1 MLKIYALLIFCG
13 LILSPLKSQTIFTS
27 FQPDDKG
34 IGIGYRTDKLY
45 VSLSHGEYDL
55 PIGYLEHGKLAFGG
69 VYFPPNRG
77 FTTSRQEKS
86 SFVTI
91 GVCLHSYNKQSPQ
104 EFKRIVTYPLSIE
117 LGCGAY
123 LGAVSIAFRF
133 DPAKNESSIDIGFK
147 F

>member
-1 MLKIYALLIFCG
+1 MLRYCLILAFCG
-13 LILSPLKSQTIFTS
+13 LMLTPLKSQTIFTS

-45 VSLSHGEYDL
+45 VSLSHGEYNL

-69 VYFPPNRG
+69 VLCPDYSIHSG
-77 FTTSRQEKS
+77 Q

-91 GVCLHSYNKQSPQ
+91 GLALHSYNKQSPQ
-104 EFKRIVTYPLSIE
+104 ELSRIVTYPLSIE
-117 LGCGAY
+117 LGAGAY
-123 LGAVSIAFRF
+123 LERFSLAFRF
-133 DPAKNESSIDIGFK
+133 DIVKNESSLDIGIK

>member
-1 MLKIYALLIFCG
+1 MLRYCLILAFCG
-13 LILSPLKSQTIFTS
+13 LMLTPLKSQTIFTS

-55 PIGYLEHGKLAFGG
+55 PIGYLEHSKLAFGG
-69 VYFPPNRG
+69 VFCPDYSIHSG
-77 FTTSRQEKS
+77 Q

-91 GVCLHSYNKQSPQ
+91 GLVLHSYNKQSPQ
-104 EFKRIVTYPLSIE
+104 ELSRIVTYPLSIE
-117 LGCGAY
+117 LGAGAY
-123 LGAVSIAFRF
+123 LERFSLAFRF
-133 DPAKNESSIDIGFK
+133 DIVKNESSIDIGIK

>member
-1 MLKIYALLIFCG
+1 MLRYWFILAFCG
-13 LILSPLKSQTIFTS
+13 LSLLPLKSQTIFTS

-34 IGIGYRTDKLY
+34 FGIGYRTDKLY
-45 VSLSHGEYDL
+45 AVLSHGEYDL
-55 PIGYLEHGKLAFGG
+55 PIGYLEHSKLAFGG
-69 VYFPPNRG
+69 VFCPDYSIHSG
-77 FTTSRQEKS
+77 Q

-91 GVCLHSYNKQSPQ
+91 GLVLHSYNKQSPQ

-123 LGAVSIAFRF
+123 LERFSLAFRF
-133 DPAKNESSIDIGFK
+133 DLIKNESSIDIGFK

>member
-1 MLKIYALLIFCG
+1 MLRYCLILAFCG
-13 LILSPLKSQTIFTS
+13 LMLTPLKSQTIFTS

-45 VSLSHGEYDL
+45 VSLSHGEYNL

-69 VYFPPNRG
+69 VLCPDYSIHSG
-77 FTTSRQEKS
+77 Q

-91 GVCLHSYNKQSPQ
+91 GLVLHSYNKQSPQ
-104 EFKRIVTYPLSIE
+104 ELSRIVTYPLSIE
-117 LGCGAY
+117 LGAGAY
-123 LGAVSIAFRF
+123 LERFSLAFRF
-133 DPAKNESSIDIGFK
+133 DIVKNESSIDIGIK

>member
-1 MLKIYALLIFCG
+1 MLRYWFILAFCG
-13 LILSPLKSQTIFTS
+13 LSLIPLKSQTIFTS

-34 IGIGYRTDKLY
+34 FGIGYRTDKLY
-45 VSLSHGEYDL
+45 AVLSHGEYDL
-55 PIGYLEHGKLAFGG
+55 PIGYLEHSKLAFGG
-69 VYFPPNRG
+69 VFCPDYSIHSG
-77 FTTSRQEKS
+77 Q

-91 GVCLHSYNKQSPQ
+91 GLVLHSYNKQSPQ

-123 LGAVSIAFRF
+123 LERFSLAFRF
-133 DPAKNESSIDIGFK
+133 DLIKNESSIDIGFK

>member
-1 MLKIYALLIFCG
+1 MLRYCLILAFCG
-13 LILSPLKSQTIFTS
+13 LMLTPLKSQTIFTS

-45 VSLSHGEYDL
+45 VSLSHGEYNL

-69 VYFPPNRG
+69 VLCPDYSIHSG
-77 FTTSRQEKS
+77 Q

-91 GVCLHSYNKQSPQ
+91 GLALHSYNKQSSQ
-104 EFKRIVTYPLSIE
+104 ELSRIVTYPLSIE
-117 LGCGAY
+117 LGAGAY
-123 LGAVSIAFRF
+123 LERFSLAFRF
-133 DPAKNESSIDIGFK
+133 DIVKNESSIDIGIK

>member
-1 MLKIYALLIFCG
+1 MLRYCLILAFCG
-13 LILSPLKSQTIFTS
+13 LMLTPLKSQTIFTS

-45 VSLSHGEYDL
+45 LSLSHGEYNL

-69 VYFPPNRG
+69 VLCPDYSIHSG
-77 FTTSRQEKS
+77 Q

-91 GVCLHSYNKQSPQ
+91 GLALHSYNKQSPQ
-104 EFKRIVTYPLSIE
+104 ELSRIVTYPLSIE
-117 LGCGAY
+117 LGAGAY
-123 LGAVSIAFRF
+123 LERFSLAFRF
-133 DPAKNESSIDIGFK
+133 DIVKNESSLDIGIK

>member
-1 MLKIYALLIFCG
+1 MLRYWFILAFCG
-13 LILSPLKSQTIFTS
+13 LSLIPLKSQTIFTS

-34 IGIGYRTDKLY
+34 FGIGFRTDKLY
-45 VSLSHGEYDL
+45 AVLSHGEYDL
-55 PIGYLEHGKLAFGG
+55 PIGYLEHSKLAFGG
-69 VYFPPNRG
+69 VFCPQNNHNWGQYA
-77 FTTSRQEKS
+77 
-86 SFVTI
+86 SFITF

-123 LGAVSIAFRF
+123 LERFSLAFRF
-133 DPAKNESSIDIGFK
+133 DLIKNESSIDIGIK

>member
-1 MLKIYALLIFCG
+1 MLRYCLILAFCG
-13 LILSPLKSQTIFTS
+13 LMLTPLKSQTIFTS

-45 VSLSHGEYDL
+45 VSLSHGEYNL

-69 VYFPPNRG
+69 VLCPDYSIHSG
-77 FTTSRQEKS
+77 Q

-91 GVCLHSYNKQSPQ
+91 GLALHSYNKQSPQ
-104 EFKRIVTYPLSIE
+104 ELSRIVTYPLSIE
-117 LGCGAY
+117 LGAGAY
-123 LGAVSIAFRF
+123 LERFSLAFRF
-133 DPAKNESSIDIGFK
+133 DIVKNESSLDIGFK

>member
-1 MLKIYALLIFCG
+1 MKKLLLI
-13 LILSPLKSQTIFTS
+13 LIVCWLVSPLKSQTIFTS

-45 VSLSHGEYDL
+45 VSLSHGEYNL

-69 VYFPPNRG
+69 VLCPDYSIHSG
-77 FTTSRQEKS
+77 Q

-91 GVCLHSYNKQSPQ
+91 GLALHSYNKQSPQ
-104 EFKRIVTYPLSIE
+104 ELSRIVTYPLSIE
-117 LGCGAY
+117 LGAGAY
-123 LGAVSIAFRF
+123 LERFSLAFRF
-133 DPAKNESSIDIGFK
+133 DIVKNESSIDIGIK

>member
-1 MLKIYALLIFCG
+1 MLRYWFILAFCG
-13 LILSPLKSQTIFTS
+13 ISLIPLKSQTIFTS

-55 PIGYLEHGKLAFGG
+55 PIGYLEHSKLAFGG
-69 VYFPPNRG
+69 VFCPDYSIHSG
-77 FTTSRQEKS
+77 Q

-91 GVCLHSYNKQSPQ
+91 GLVLHSYNKQSPQ

-117 LGCGAY
+117 LGAGAY
-123 LGAVSIAFRF
+123 LERFSLAFRF
-133 DPAKNESSIDIGFK
+133 DLIKNESSIDIGFK

>member
-1 MLKIYALLIFCG
+1 MKKLLLI
-13 LILSPLKSQTIFTS
+13 LIVCWLVSPLKSQTIFTS

-45 VSLSHGEYDL
+45 VSLSHGEYNL

-104 EFKRIVTYPLSIE
+104 ELSRIVTYPLSIE
-117 LGCGAY
+117 LGAGAY
-123 LGAVSIAFRF
+123 LERFSLAFRF
-133 DPAKNESSIDIGFK
+133 DIVKNESSIDIGIK

>member
-1 MLKIYALLIFCG
+1 MLKYSLICC
-13 LILSPLKSQTIFTS
+13 LIVGSLSPLKSQTIFTS

-45 VSLSHGEYDL
+45 VSLSHGEYNL

-69 VYFPPNRG
+69 VLCPDYSIHSG
-77 FTTSRQEKS
+77 Q

-91 GVCLHSYNKQSPQ
+91 GLALHSYNKQSPQ
-104 EFKRIVTYPLSIE
+104 ELSRIVTYPLSIE
-117 LGCGAY
+117 LGAGAY
-123 LGAVSIAFRF
+123 LERLSLAFRF
-133 DPAKNESSIDIGFK
+133 DIVKNESSIDIGIK